1 MERER
6 KRTEVTQLNETF
18 ATAKS
23 AVVLGFKGLKV
34 EKDTQFR
41 KQIRDNNAKYRV
53 SKNTLLR
60 LAVKGTSF
68 DGLSKYFK
76 EVSAVAT
83 TECDVVGMVSVINSF
98 LKENPGVS
106 FKCAI
111 LDGNEVSFSD
121 FKIIAE
127 LPPREVLIGRLLY
140 LMHYPITGI
149 AVVLDAICKQ
159 KEGAA

>member
-6 KRTEVTQLNETF
+6 KRTEVAQITETF

-23 AVVLGFKGLKV
+23 AVVLGFKGLTV
-34 EKDTQFR
+34 DKDTPFR
-41 KQIRDNNAKYRV
+41 KQIRDNKAKYRV

-60 LAVKGTSF
+60 LAVKGTTF
-68 DGLSKYFK
+68 DGLSRHFK

-83 TECDVVGMVSVINSF
+83 TEFDAAGMISVINNF
-98 LKENPGVS
+98 LKENPGVT
-106 FKCAI
+106 FKGAV
-111 LDGNEVSFSD
+111 LDGNEVSFGD

-127 LPPREVLIGRLLY
+127 LPPREVLIGKLLY

-149 AVVLDAICKQ
+149 AVVLDAVRKQ

>member
-6 KRTEVTQLNETF
+6 KRTEVTQLNKTF

-23 AVVLGFKGLKV
+23 AVVLGFKGLTV
-34 EKDTQFR
+34 DKDTPFR

-60 LAVKGTSF
+60 LAVKGTAF
-68 DGLSKYFK
+68 DGLSQHFK

-83 TECDVVGMVSVINSF
+83 TEFDATGMVRVIHSF
-98 LKENPGVS
+98 LKDNPGVT
-106 FKCAI
+106 FKGAV
-111 LDGNEVSFSD
+111 LDGNEVSFGD

-127 LPPREVLIGRLLY
+127 LPSREVLIGRLLY

>member
-6 KRTEVTQLNETF
+6 KRTEVTQLTETF

-23 AVVLGFKGLKV
+23 AVVLGFKGLTV
-34 EKDTQFR
+34 NKDTLFR
-41 KQIRDNNAKYRV
+41 KQIRDSKAKYRV

-60 LAVKGTSF
+60 LAVKGTAF
-68 DGLSKYFK
+68 DGLSKHFK

-83 TECDVVGMVSVINSF
+83 TEFDVVGMVSAINNF
-98 LKENPGVS
+98 LKDNPGVD
-106 FKCAI
+106 FKGAI
-111 LDGNEVSFSD
+111 LDGKEVSFSD

-127 LPPREVLIGRLLY
+127 LPSREVLIGRLLY
-140 LMHYPITGI
+140 LMRYPITGI